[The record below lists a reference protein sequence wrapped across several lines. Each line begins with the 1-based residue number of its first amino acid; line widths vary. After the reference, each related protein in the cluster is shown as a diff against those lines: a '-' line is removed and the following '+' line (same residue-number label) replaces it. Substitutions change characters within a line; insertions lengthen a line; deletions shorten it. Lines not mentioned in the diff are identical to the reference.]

1 MQRSRTQVLFSYLPE
16 SVFLHESGLVVRS
29 HTIHGRELITD
40 VNKSA
45 LLDAIDEQ
53 LRRWPAERRAALPL
67 PSRTSSTEFQI
78 ITPDVVRWDIWP
90 LVFECSRNQ
99 CGRMRLF
106 WKVADVSVK
115 PRCGHCGGRL
125 RQLRYY
131 SAHECGATK
140 RMYVPRCQNKAH
152 GYDHVYFDDT
162 GSFRTSVFRCRAC
175 AGGVIRRTL
184 QQPCGCNKFPGHDG
198 RSMMRAYS
206 VRDTRTH
213 NPHYVSLINLRSS
226 AFSQLQK
233 HKKRGHIAVAS
244 YLGVSESI
252 SQAIE
257 AADRGASDGNRM
269 SLSDWIELEEQMRAS
284 GLFDDTQIEQVKRA
298 RGPIKNGGANL
309 PSLEPTVREMAS
321 TARFLERAVLFDR
334 DEVQRITLGE
344 AYQMARERGQPVAA
358 EAIRKAQLRSQE
370 LGLADVSVTWTF
382 PIAMAAYGYTRGV
395 SRPGEGIVRGFAKS
409 REYQAKTPL
418 FGVATQ
424 TEAVLIVLS
433 ASRVVDW
440 LQGDQ
445 LVRANS
451 VDERSAREEI
461 LRLFARREVD
471 PKPADRVTT
480 LLHSMSHA
488 LLRTL
493 DDGQIGFA
501 APSLAE
507 WIVPETLTFALYAN
521 NLKSFTLGALWTLL
535 NNRVLQWLNNTCEAI
550 SRCENDPLCHQ
561 RRPQACERCLY
572 LSFGC
577 QHFNEDLDRSVL
589 RSFWHNA

>member
-1 MQRSRTQVLFSYLPE
+1 MQRSRTQVLFSYLPD
-16 SVFLHESGLVVRS
+16 SVFFHESGLVVRS
-29 HTIHGRELITD
+29 HSIHGRELITD

-53 LRRWPAERRAALPL
+53 LRRWPVERRAGIPL
-67 PSRTSSTEFQI
+67 PSRTNPTEFQI
-78 ITPDVVRWDIWP
+78 IAPEVVRWEIWP
-90 LVFECSRNQ
+90 LVFECSRSQ
-99 CGRMRLF
+99 CGRTRLF
-106 WKVADVSVK
+106 WKVADVSAK
-115 PRCGHCGGRL
+115 PRCRHCGGRL

-131 SAHECGATK
+131 SAHVCGATR
-140 RMYVPRCQNKAH
+140 RMYVPKCQNNAH
-152 GYDHVYFDDT
+152 RYDHVYFDDT

-184 QQPCGCNKFPGHDG
+184 QQPCGCKEFPGKDG

-226 AFSQLQK
+226 AFDELQR
-233 HKKRGHIAVAS
+233 HPKRGQIALAS
-244 YLGVSESI
+244 YFGVFESV

-257 AADRGASDGNRM
+257 EADRGADRDRM
-269 SLSDWIELEEQMRAS
+269 SSSDWAKLEEQMRVS
-284 GLFDDTQIEQVKRA
+284 GLFDEAAIEEVRRV
-298 RGPIKNGGANL
+298 RGPVETGGEML
-309 PSLEPTVREMAS
+309 RSLEPTVTEMAS
-321 TARFLERAVLFDR
+321 ATRFLERAVLFDR
-334 DEVQRITLGE
+334 DEVQRITLDK
-344 AYQMARERGQPVAA
+344 ARRMAHERQQPAA
-358 EAIRKAQLRSQE
+358 TEAIQKAQLRSQE
-370 LGLADVSVTWTF
+370 LGLADISVTWNF
-382 PIAMAAYGYTRGV
+382 PIAMAAFGYTRGV
-395 SRPGEGIVRGFAKS
+395 SRPGEGIVRGFARS

-433 ASRVVDW
+433 ASRVIDW
-440 LQGDQ
+440 LHGDQ
-445 LVRANS
+445 LVRTNS

-471 PKPADRVTT
+471 PEPADRITT

-561 RRPQACERCLY
+561 RHPQACERCLY

-577 QHFNEDLDRSVL
+577 PRFNEDLDRSVL